1 MTVSKSNFRTIHL
14 QLIITMLFSDLLAKL
29 PEYFQPEKAQGVDA
43 VIQFDLSGED
53 GGEWY
58 VTIKDGTLD
67 AESGV
72 AENPKLTIAA
82 DAQDMLDIFT
92 GKLNAM
98 AAFSGGKLKLSGD
111 LGLSMKLMK
120 ASAPAIY

>member
-1 MTVSKSNFRTIHL
+1 MTEGLSIGSL
-14 QLIITMLFSDLLAKL
+14 MDKL
-29 PEYFQPEKAQGVDA
+29 PDFFLPEKAQGVDA

-53 GGEWY
+53 GGEWFI
-58 VTIKDGTLD
+58 TIKEGTLKVD
-67 AESGV
+67 SGKAES
-72 AENPKLTIAA
+72 PKLTIVA

-111 LGLSMKLMK
+111 LGLSMKLLNFFK
-120 ASAPAIY
+120 IG

>member
-1 MTVSKSNFRTIHL
+1 MTEEMTIA
-14 QLIITMLFSDLLAKL
+14 DLMARL
-29 PEYFQPEKAQGVDA
+29 PEAFQPDKAAGVDA
-43 VIQFDLSGED
+43 VIQFNLTGDS

-58 VTIKDGTLD
+58 VTIKDGEIKVD
-67 AESGV
+67 SGT
-72 AENPKLTIAA
+72 AENPKLSITA

-111 LGLSMKLMK
+111 LGLSMKLMNFFK
-120 ASAPAIY
+120 I

>member
-1 MTVSKSNFRTIHL
+1 MTEGFTL
-14 QLIITMLFSDLLAKL
+14 EDLKEKL
-29 PEYFQPEKAQGVDA
+29 PEAFQPDKAVGVDA
-43 VIQFDLSGED
+43 VIQFNLTGEG

-58 VTIKDGTLD
+58 LTIKDGGINVD
-67 AESGV
+67 AGE
-72 AENPKLTIAA
+72 AENPKLSITA

-111 LGLSMKLMK
+111 LGLSMKMMSFFKL
-120 ASAPAIY
+120 